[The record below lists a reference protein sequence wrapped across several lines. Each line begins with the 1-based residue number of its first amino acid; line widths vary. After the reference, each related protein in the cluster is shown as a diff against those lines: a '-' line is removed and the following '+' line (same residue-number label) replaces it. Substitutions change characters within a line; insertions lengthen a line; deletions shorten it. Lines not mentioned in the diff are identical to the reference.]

1 MGGRGFGSGGRS
13 RSIGLRVK
21 IGHKIGKAPFS
32 NKAQNE
38 QFKDA
43 IKGKQLTPQEK
54 RLLHDEIS
62 GQGYGYHEIVKLIKD
77 MFGK

>member
-32 NKAQNE
+32 SKAQNE
-38 QFKDA
+38 QVRS
-43 IKGKQLTPQEK
+43 ISKQLNLDVNQQTQ
-54 RLLHDEIS
+54 LHREIS
-62 GQGYGYHEIVKLIKD
+62 GQGYSFQEILAIAKD
-77 MFGK
+77 MFKK